1 MGSARGVVEKSEEI
15 HRNYGML
22 RDRTPLGGNNKSLT
36 VYGDYDTFFHVIIT
50 YAGTSSGL
58 YGRARANESNPDGIG
73 AIPGDWT

>member
-15 HRNYGML
+15 HRDYGML

-50 YAGTSSGL
+50 
-58 YGRARANESNPDGIG
+58 
-73 AIPGDWT
+73 